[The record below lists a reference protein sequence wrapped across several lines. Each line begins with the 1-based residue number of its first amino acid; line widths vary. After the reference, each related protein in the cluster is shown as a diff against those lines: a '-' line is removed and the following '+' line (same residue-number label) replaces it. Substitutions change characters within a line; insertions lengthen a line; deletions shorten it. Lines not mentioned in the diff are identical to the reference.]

1 MNLKNEHNGMQN
13 DVTNS
18 TNRIKDLKT
27 RKEILNSQIADL
39 LKDKRVVD
47 KLNMELSDIVQGK
60 NLSDYA
66 EAQKRKEAERALSIQ
81 KEQNLES
88 LKRLGLDYMA
98 KTTFEENHSKT
109 KLDEKLKLEQ
119 DLLDLNE
126 KLEKE
131 TKVRDDCREDLI
143 KCRVRDSQL
152 DS

>member
-13 DVTNS
+13 DVTNCN
-18 TNRIKDLKT
+18 NRIKDLET
-27 RKEILNSQIADL
+27 RKDILNSQIEDL

-60 NLSDYA
+60 NLNDFV
-66 EAQKRKEAERALSIQ
+66 EAAKKKEAERAMRIG
-81 KEQNLES
+81 KEQNLAS
-88 LKRLGLDYMA
+88 LKRHGLDLMA

-131 TKVRDDCREDLI
+131 TKVMDDGRDELI
-143 KCRVRDSQL
+143 KLRVKNS
-152 DS
+152 